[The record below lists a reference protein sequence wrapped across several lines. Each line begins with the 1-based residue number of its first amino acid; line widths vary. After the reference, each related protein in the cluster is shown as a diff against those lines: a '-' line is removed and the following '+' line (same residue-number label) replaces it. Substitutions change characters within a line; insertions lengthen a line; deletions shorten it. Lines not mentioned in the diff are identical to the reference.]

1 MNIRYATDETQMEK
15 INYVTTEFTANIE
28 NPILFPPVNCMSSVV
43 KKFFL
48 SVYISDLC
56 FRGKKI

>member
-15 INYVTTEFTANIE
+15 INYVTTEITENTE
-28 NPILFPPVNCMSSVV
+28 NPILFPSVNCMSSVV

-48 SVYISDLC
+48 SVYMSGLF